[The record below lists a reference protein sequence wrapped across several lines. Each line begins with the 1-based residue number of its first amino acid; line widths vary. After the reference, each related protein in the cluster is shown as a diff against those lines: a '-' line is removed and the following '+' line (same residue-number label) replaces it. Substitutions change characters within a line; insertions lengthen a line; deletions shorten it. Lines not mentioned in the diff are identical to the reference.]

1 MLTCTSA
8 ILSPSVDIEMQ
19 LVNIHVHR
27 SIVHYSFLQYA
38 EIGDNWVQFLA
49 SVIVHDNVHD
59 GLVGS
64 V

>member
-8 ILSPSVDIEMQ
+8 ILSPSIDIEMQ
-19 LVNIHVHR
+19 LVNIHVHS
-27 SIVHYSFLQYA
+27 SIVHYSFL
-38 EIGDNWVQFLA
+38 EIGDNWARFLA

-59 GLVGS
+59 GLVVGS